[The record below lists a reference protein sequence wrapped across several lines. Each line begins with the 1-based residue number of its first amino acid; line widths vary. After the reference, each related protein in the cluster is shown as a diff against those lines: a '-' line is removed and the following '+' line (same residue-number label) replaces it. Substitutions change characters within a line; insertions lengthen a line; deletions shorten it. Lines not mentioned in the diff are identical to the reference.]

1 MDNCTSTLT
10 IPVSSAAESSTGR
23 NKVALKPG
31 RSLMDWIRYTH
42 SRNDLAGTGGRCL
55 EISPR
60 ELAKHSTRTDAWIAL
75 RGKVYNITHYLEY
88 HPGGED
94 ELMRGAGKDATDLFN
109 QVHRWVNA
117 ESMLQKCFIGIL
129 KKTWSLDVPR
139 FPPLKH
145 LKVKHKKAIT
155 LPDGADK
162 ESETIS
168 KKESKETPIVSDNK
182 CNETLEE
189 KEPDIQR
196 TTAGKSEWSVSPY
209 SKPDA
214 SKVSVGFDEDGS
226 TIKLLINCSTSKLQ
240 GLITDLVDRKLFIRF
255 DDSLEITINFEFS
268 TAYKEDFK
276 VDIVDNKFVEI
287 ALQKQGKTIIHD
299 ITSDEVDAKSQVVPC
314 QSIPWNIFEPTDEL
328 IFWSCKLTKKIHV
341 NHNTFLCT
349 FLLPP
354 GTKMWVPLG
363 RHVHI
368 RSYIEGMEVIRSYT
382 PVVSSLDVKADLC
395 DELDGCKLVLMI
407 KIYPTGIMTPV
418 INQCN
423 LGESLW
429 ISNYAGNF
437 SDMLL
442 MNCDSAIMLAAGT
455 GITPMIR
462 LIYWII
468 TAKDK
473 RRSILLLFFNKT
485 EEDIIWRQELQN
497 CVENYSEFQV
507 IHVLS
512 EPSEMWS
519 GFSGKINDDLI
530 SQLLTVKLPE
540 LKQQLFVCGP
550 SPFTEA
556 ALRCLEGVGYNQDD
570 VYVFT
575 GS

>member
-368 RSYIEGMEVIRSYT
+368 RSYIEG
-382 PVVSSLDVKADLC
+382 
-395 DELDGCKLVLMI
+395 
-407 KIYPTGIMTPV
+407 
-418 INQCN
+418 
-423 LGESLW
+423 ESLW